1 MTLMPS
7 SALSRNGNQQAGEFD
22 RLRARF
28 IGDFR
33 APEHCG
39 YRSGITDV
47 DLGYE
52 GIGRGRYA
60 K

>member
-1 MTLMPS
+1 MEI
-7 SALSRNGNQQAGEFD
+7 SRLVNLIAFGPGLLAIFVLLNIAATAVE
-22 RLRARF
+22 L
-28 IGDFR
+28 
-33 APEHCG
+33 
-39 YRSGITDV
+39 